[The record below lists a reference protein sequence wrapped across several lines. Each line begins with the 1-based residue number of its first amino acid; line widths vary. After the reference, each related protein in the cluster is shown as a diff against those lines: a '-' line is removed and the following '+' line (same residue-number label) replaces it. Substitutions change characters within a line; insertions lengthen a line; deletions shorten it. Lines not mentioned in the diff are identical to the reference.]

1 MTFKTY
7 QMSKSLE
14 QIAKQLAGGATL
26 EELRT
31 RQSNATQLLNPQSR
45 PRTEEDKTKEVAYC
59 EKVFAEREKQLNPVK
74 PRSFRQEMEY
84 SLARVR
90 LIEILDKRADFIA
103 ANESRPGFKWT
114 FTLQDGEVIQNLIKW
129 FINDPSGIYPINRG
143 LYVYG
148 KPGTGKTE
156 ILQCLIELAK
166 KWSLTKCPD
175 YSRLSETYT
184 MAKSD
189 ASYDPI
195 TTNVQFDRVFDEFGR
210 FTGAVK
216 RYGDDL
222 DINEAIIEQREARW
236 KRYGQ
241 LTILISNGSKA
252 QIESLFSSMLFDRI
266 RSFTTDVH
274 FSGDSKR

>member
-1 MTFKTY
+1 MP
-7 QMSKSLE
+7 QSLE
-14 QIAKQLAGGATL
+14 HIAKQLAGGATL

-31 RQSNATQLLNPQSR
+31 RQSNAKQLLSPQSR
-45 PRTEEDKTKEVAYC
+45 PQTEEEKARELAYW
-59 EKVFAEREKQLNPVK
+59 EKVFAEREKQQNPIK

-84 SLARVR
+84 ADARVR
-90 LIEILDKRADFIA
+90 LIEILNKRADFIA
-103 ANESRPGFKWT
+103 VNESKPGFKWT
-114 FTLQDGEVIQNLIKW
+114 FTLEDGEVIQNLIKW
-129 FINDPSGIYPINRG
+129 FINDPSGAYPINRG

-156 ILQCLIELAK
+156 ILQCLIELGQ
-166 KWSLTKCPD
+166 KWALSKCPD

-184 MAKSD
+184 MAKAD
-189 ASYDPI
+189 AGYDPV

-222 DINEAIIEQREARW
+222 DINEAIIEAREARW

-241 LTILISNGSKA
+241 LTILISNGSKD
-252 QIESLFSSMLFDRI
+252 QIQGLFSSMLFDRI